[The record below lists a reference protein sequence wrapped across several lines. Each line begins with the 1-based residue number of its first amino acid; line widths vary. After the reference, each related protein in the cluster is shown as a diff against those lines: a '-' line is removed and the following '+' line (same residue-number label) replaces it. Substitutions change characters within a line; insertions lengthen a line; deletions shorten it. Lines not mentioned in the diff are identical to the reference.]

1 MEFKIPKELEIKL
14 KINGFDDSDIGDKI
28 FKPKHVDEK
37 LGDKLYFTDNYELSS
52 TNLDKVDLKGDKVDF
67 KNDVDKHRYILSSK
81 SKMRDFMVKM
91 QLGDKGE
98 KGARYAEQS
107 VKEAQKKFD
116 EAKEKQSEEQL
127 LEEQKNIKGKLQTA
141 KQSKEGLEKEIT
153 NIKEKLEPSKED
165 KEKNIENV
173 KEKREKEKEIA
184 KLEEELEA
192 ATAGITKLDGLKK
205 TLTAAKETKNGLKT
219 GPDDVKSR
227 SEIVETNLKFIL
239 KIFFANKTNIKLSPN
254 NFTIYSSDI
263 GEGKLEDANSSDKKG
278 SKKSQLIRLTTTFN
292 IKIFEKKDKVGVLDM
307 AKVGCKERA
316 ERIEKDVFELL
327 GISVDL
333 FQNSNVYNP
342 VNILN
347 KLREDSSKKDTI
359 REERI
364 RMAKEREIER
374 REEKAVKKEAKA
386 QAKEERKRLAKEENN
401 MKDIEEDEEESD
413 DEDDYDIDD
422 PREVEKFYRRDM
434 RNKMKEDQKRRRE
447 KKKNKKG
454 QEGKGVKKDNQP
466 GEESGAEK
474 KDEPGEESGQKG
486 GYKYRGK
493 SPRKAKK
500 TRRKTPKSKRKT
512 RRKYR

>member
-1 MEFKIPKELEIKL
+1 MREFI
-14 KINGFDDSDIGDKI
+14 
-28 FKPKHVDEK
+28 
-37 LGDKLYFTDNYELSS
+37 
-52 TNLDKVDLKGDKVDF
+52 
-67 KNDVDKHRYILSSK
+67 
-81 SKMRDFMVKM
+81 VKM
-91 QLGDKGE
+91 QTGDRGA

-107 VKEAQKKFD
+107 VKEAQKKLD
-116 EAKEKQSEEQL
+116 EAKEKQSKEKL
-127 LEEQKNIKGKLQTA
+127 LEEQKNIEGKLQTA

-192 ATAGITKLDGLKK
+192 ATAGITKLKDLEE
-205 TLTAAKETKNGLKT
+205 TLTAAKETKERLENGPT
-219 GPDDVKSR
+219 DADVKSR

-239 KIFFANKTNIKLSPN
+239 KTFFANKTNIKISPN
-254 NFTIYSSDI
+254 DFMIYSSGI
-263 GEGKLEDANSSDKKG
+263 GTGILHEAKDTEKKG
-278 SKKSQLIRLTTTFN
+278 SKKSQLIKQTTTFN

-347 KLREDSSKKDTI
+347 KLRVNSSKKDAI

-364 RMAKEREIER
+364 RVEKERELEK
-374 REEKAVKKEAKA
+374 REEKSVRKQAKLE
-386 QAKEERKRLAKEENN
+386 AKEERKRRAREKNK
-401 MKDIEEDEEESD
+401 MKGIEADEEEEEDSD
-413 DEDDYDIDD
+413 DDDDYDIDNPKD
-422 PREVEKFYRRDM
+422 VANFTKRDL
-434 RNKMKEDQKRRRE
+434 RHRMKEAKKRR
-447 KKKNKKG
+447 KNNNG
-454 QEGKGVKKDNQP
+454 GN
-466 GEESGAEK
+466 GE
-474 KDEPGEESGQKG
+474 QKG

-493 SPRKAKK
+493 SARKDRK
-500 TRRKTPKSKRKT
+500 TRRKTPKSNRKT

>member
-14 KINGFDDSDIGDKI
+14 KINGFNDSDIGDKI

-127 LEEQKNIKGKLQTA
+127 LEEQKNIEGKLQTA

-192 ATAGITKLDGLKK
+192 ATAGITKLDGLEK
-205 TLTAAKETKNGLKT
+205 TLTAAEKTKNGLKT
-219 GPDDVKSR
+219 GPTDVKSR

-263 GEGKLEDANSSDKKG
+263 GEGKLEDAKSSDKKG

-401 MKDIEEDEEESD
+401 MKDIEEDEEEEESD

-466 GEESGAEK
+466 GEESG
-474 KDEPGEESGQKG
+474 QKG

>member
-14 KINGFDDSDIGDKI
+14 KINGFNDSDIGDKI

-116 EAKEKQSEEQL
+116 EAKEKQS
-127 LEEQKNIKGKLQTA
+127 KV
-141 KQSKEGLEKEIT
+141 EKTEIT
-153 NIKEKLEPSKED
+153 NMTTKLETAKDEKEKLE
-165 KEKNIENV
+165 NV
-173 KEKREKEKEIA
+173 EEKREKEKEIA

-192 ATAGITKLDGLKK
+192 AIAGNKKLKDLEE
-205 TLTAAKETKNGLKT
+205 TLTAAKETKERLENGPT
-219 GPDDVKSR
+219 DADVKSR

-239 KIFFANKTNIKLSPN
+239 KTFFANKTNIKLSPN

-401 MKDIEEDEEESD
+401 MKDIEEDEEEEESD

-434 RNKMKEDQKRRRE
+434 RNKMKEDQKRRKE

-454 QEGKGVKKDNQP
+454 QEGKGVKKDNQ
-466 GEESGAEK
+466 
-474 KDEPGEESGQKG
+474 PGEESGQKG

>member
-1 MEFKIPKELEIKL
+1 MEFKIPKELEIRL

-28 FKPKHVDEK
+28 FKPKYVDEK
-37 LGDKLYFTDNYELSS
+37 LGDKLYFTYNYELSS

-91 QLGDKGE
+91 QLGDKGA

-116 EAKEKQSEEQL
+116 EAKEKQSKEEL
-127 LEEQKNIKGKLQTA
+127 LEEQKNIEGKLQTA

-192 ATAGITKLDGLKK
+192 ATAGITKLKDLEE
-205 TLTAAKETKNGLKT
+205 TLTAAKETKERLENGPT
-219 GPDDVKSR
+219 DADVKSR

-239 KIFFANKTNIKLSPN
+239 KTFFANKTNIKISPN
-254 NFTIYSSDI
+254 NFIIYSSGI
-263 GEGKLEDANSSDKKG
+263 GEGKVEDAKDTDKKG

-292 IKIFEKKDKVGVLDM
+292 IKIFEKNDKVGVLDM
-307 AKVGCKERA
+307 VKVGCKERA

-364 RMAKEREIER
+364 RVAKEREIER

-386 QAKEERKRLAKEENN
+386 QAKEDERKLDRVKNKKLSNE
-401 MKDIEEDEEESD
+401 DEEDED
-413 DEDDYDIDD
+413 DEDDDSDD
-422 PREVEKFYRRDM
+422 DETDYKNPEEVAKQVKRLSED
-434 RNKMKEDQKRRRE
+434 NKKE
-447 KKKNKKG
+447 KKKRRKRGK
-454 QEGKGVKKDNQP
+454 EGKGTENED
-466 GEESGAEK
+466 ESEKEDEPEK
-474 KDEPGEESGQKG
+474 KGGQKG

>member
-37 LGDKLYFTDNYELSS
+37 LGDKLYFTDNYELSAE
-52 TNLDKVDLKGDKVDF
+52 NLNKVDLKADKVDF

-81 SKMRDFMVKM
+81 SKMREFMVKM
-91 QLGDKGE
+91 QTGDRGA

-107 VKEAQKKFD
+107 VKEAKKKLD
-116 EAKEKQSEEQL
+116 DAKEKQSKVEDAEITKMTTK
-127 LEEQKNIKGKLQTA
+127 LETA
-141 KQSKEGLEKEIT
+141 KEE
-153 NIKEKLEPSKED
+153 KEKLEKE
-165 KEKNIENV
+165 EKVE
-173 KEKREKEKEIA
+173 ERREKEKEIA
-184 KLEEELEA
+184 KLEEKLEA
-192 ATAGITKLDGLKK
+192 AKEGNKKLKGLEE
-205 TLTAAKETKNGLKT
+205 TLTAAEETKKKGEA
-219 GPDDVKSR
+219 GSPDDKPR
-227 SEIVETNLKFIL
+227 SEIIETNLKFIL
-239 KIFFANKTNIKLSPN
+239 KTFFANKTNIKISPN
-254 NFTIYSSDI
+254 DFMIYSSGI
-263 GEGKLEDANSSDKKG
+263 GEGKLQDAKDTDKKG
-278 SKKSQLIRLTTTFN
+278 SKKSQLIKLTTTFN

-347 KLREDSSKKDTI
+347 KLRENSSKKDAI

-364 RMAKEREIER
+364 RVEKERELEKRER
-374 REEKAVKKEAKA
+374 REERKEGKLE
-386 QAKEERKRLAKEENN
+386 AKEERKRRAREKNK
-401 MKDIEEDEEESD
+401 MKGIEEDEDEEEDSD
-413 DEDDYDIDD
+413 DDDDYDIDNPED
-422 PREVEKFYRRDM
+422 VAKFRTKRDLQD
-434 RNKMKEDQKRRRE
+434 MKDAKKKKKE
-447 KKKNKKG
+447 KKKKG
-454 QEGKGVKKDNQP
+454 KEGKGT
-466 GEESGAEK
+466 EK
-474 KDEPGEESGQKG
+474 KDDTEKEDDTEKDGKQKG

-493 SPRKAKK
+493 SARKDRK

>member
-14 KINGFDDSDIGDKI
+14 KINGFNDSDIGDKI

-192 ATAGITKLDGLKK
+192 ATAGITKLKDLDE
-205 TLTAAKETKNGLKT
+205 TLTAAEKTKNGLKT
-219 GPDDVKSR
+219 GPADVKSR

-239 KIFFANKTNIKLSPN
+239 KTFFANKTNIKLSPN

-386 QAKEERKRLAKEENN
+386 QAKEDERKLDRERKKKLGNEEEEEEEE
-401 MKDIEEDEEESD
+401 EEDEDEEDEDSD
-413 DEDDYDIDD
+413 DDETNYNNPEEVAKKVKRLSEDSKK
-422 PREVEKFYRRDM
+422 EKR
-434 RNKMKEDQKRRRE
+434 KR
-447 KKKNKKG
+447 KKKGK
-454 QEGKGVKKDNQP
+454 EGKGT
-466 GEESGAEK
+466 EK
-474 KDEPGEESGQKG
+474 EDEPGDEDERGKGSGQKG

>member
-386 QAKEERKRLAKEENN
+386 QAKEDERKLDRERKKKLGNEEEEEEEE
-401 MKDIEEDEEESD
+401 EEDEDEEDEDSD
-413 DEDDYDIDD
+413 DDETNYNNPEEVAKKVKRLSEDSKK
-422 PREVEKFYRRDM
+422 EKR
-434 RNKMKEDQKRRRE
+434 KR
-447 KKKNKKG
+447 KKKGK
-454 QEGKGVKKDNQP
+454 EGKGT
-466 GEESGAEK
+466 EK
-474 KDEPGEESGQKG
+474 EDEPGDEDEPIKGGGQKG

>member
-91 QLGDKGE
+91 QLGDKGA

-107 VKEAQKKFD
+107 VKEAQKKLD
-116 EAKEKQSEEQL
+116 EAKEKQS
-127 LEEQKNIKGKLQTA
+127 KV
-141 KQSKEGLEKEIT
+141 EKTEIT
-153 NIKEKLEPSKED
+153 NMTTKLETAKDQKEKLE
-165 KEKNIENV
+165 NV
-173 KEKREKEKEIA
+173 EEKREKEKEIA

-192 ATAGITKLDGLKK
+192 AIAGNKKLKDLEE
-205 TLTAAKETKNGLKT
+205 TLTVAQETNKGLKT
-219 GPDDVKSR
+219 GPPDVKSR

-239 KIFFANKTNIKLSPN
+239 KTFFANKTNIKLSPN

-263 GEGKLEDANSSDKKG
+263 GEGKLEDAKGSDTKG

-292 IKIFEKKDKVGVLDM
+292 IKIFEKKDKVGVIDM
-307 AKVGCKERA
+307 ANVGCKERA

-401 MKDIEEDEEESD
+401 MKDIDEDEEESD
-413 DEDDYDIDD
+413 DEDDYDIDV
-422 PREVEKFYRRDM
+422 PREVEKFYRRDI
-434 RNKMKEDQKRRRE
+434 RNKIKENQKRR
-447 KKKNKKG
+447 KKNKKG
-454 QEGKGVKKDNQP
+454 EEGKGVVKDNQP
-466 GEESGAEK
+466 GDEDESVKDNQPGDEDGAEK
-474 KDEPGEESGQKG
+474 KDEPRKGGEQKG

-512 RRKYR
+512 RSNYR

>member
-37 LGDKLYFTDNYELSS
+37 LGDKLYFTDNYELSAE
-52 TNLDKVDLKGDKVDF
+52 NLNKVDLKADKVDF

-81 SKMRDFMVKM
+81 SKMREFMVKM
-91 QLGDKGE
+91 QTGDRGAKGV
-98 KGARYAEQS
+98 RYAEQS
-107 VKEAQKKFD
+107 VKEAKKKLD
-116 EAKEKQSEEQL
+116 EAKEKQTKVEKPEITKMEEE
-127 LEEQKNIKGKLQTA
+127 LETA
-141 KQSKEGLEKEIT
+141 KEE
-153 NIKEKLEPSKED
+153 KEKLEKVE
-165 KEKNIENV
+165 ER
-173 KEKREKEKEIA
+173 REKEKEIA

-192 ATAGITKLDGLKK
+192 AKEGNKKLKDLEE
-205 TLTAAKETKNGLKT
+205 TLTAAEKTKGEFESGSSNDK
-219 GPDDVKSR
+219 PR
-227 SEIVETNLKFIL
+227 SEIIETNLKFIL
-239 KIFFANKTNIKLSPN
+239 KTFFANKTNIKISPN
-254 NFTIYSSDI
+254 DFMIYSSGI
-263 GEGKLEDANSSDKKG
+263 GEGTLKDAKDTDKKG
-278 SKKSQLIRLTTTFN
+278 SKKSQLIKLTTTFN

-347 KLREDSSKKDTI
+347 KLRENSSKKDAI

-364 RMAKEREIER
+364 RVEKERELEKRER
-374 REEKAVKKEAKA
+374 REERKQGKLE
-386 QAKEERKRLAKEENN
+386 AKEERKRLAREKNK
-401 MKDIEEDEEESD
+401 MKGIEEDEDEEEDSD
-413 DEDDYDIDD
+413 DDDDYDIDNPED
-422 PREVEKFYRRDM
+422 VAKFRTKRDLQD
-434 RNKMKEDQKRRRE
+434 MKDAKKKKKE
-447 KKKNKKG
+447 KKKKG
-454 QEGKGVKKDNQP
+454 KEGKGT
-466 GEESGAEK
+466 EK
-474 KDEPGEESGQKG
+474 KDDTEKEDDTEKDGKQKG

-493 SPRKAKK
+493 SARKDRK

>member
-91 QLGDKGE
+91 QLGDKGA

-107 VKEAQKKFD
+107 VKEAKKKLD
-116 EAKEKQSEEQL
+116 EAKEKQSKVDE
-127 LEEQKNIKGKLQTA
+127 T
-141 KQSKEGLEKEIT
+141 EIT
-153 NIKEKLEPSKED
+153 NMTTNLETAKDEKEKLE
-165 KEKNIENV
+165 NV
-173 KEKREKEKEIA
+173 EEKREKEKEIA
-184 KLEEELEA
+184 KLEEKLKAVIAGNKKLKDLEE
-192 ATAGITKLDGLKK
+192 
-205 TLTAAKETKNGLKT
+205 TLTAAKETKERLENGPT
-219 GPDDVKSR
+219 DPDVKSR

-239 KIFFANKTNIKLSPN
+239 KTFFANKTNIKLSPN

-263 GEGKLEDANSSDKKG
+263 GEGKLEDAKSSDKKG

-374 REEKAVKKEAKA
+374 REEKAVKKEARA
-386 QAKEERKRLAKEENN
+386 QAKEDERKLDRERKKKLGNEEEEEEEE
-401 MKDIEEDEEESD
+401 EEDEDEEDEDSD
-413 DEDDYDIDD
+413 DDETNYNNPEEVAKKVKRLSEDSKK
-422 PREVEKFYRRDM
+422 EKR
-434 RNKMKEDQKRRRE
+434 KR
-447 KKKNKKG
+447 KKKGK
-454 QEGKGVKKDNQP
+454 EGKGTEKENEP
-466 GEESGAEK
+466 GDE
-474 KDEPGEESGQKG
+474 DEPRKGGGQKG

>member
-52 TNLDKVDLKGDKVDF
+52 DNLDKVDLKVDKVDF

-81 SKMRDFMVKM
+81 SKMREFIVKM
-91 QLGDKGE
+91 QTGDRGA

-107 VKEAQKKFD
+107 VKEANKKLD
-116 EAKEKQSEEQL
+116 EAKEKQSKVDETEIKSMTKE
-127 LEEQKNIKGKLQTA
+127 LETA
-141 KQSKEGLEKEIT
+141 KEEKE
-153 NIKEKLEPSKED
+153 KE
-165 KEKNIENV
+165 ENV
-173 KEKREKEKEIA
+173 EERREKEKKIA
-184 KLEEELEA
+184 ILEANLEA
-192 ATAGITKLDGLKK
+192 AKEGNEKFNKLQK
-205 TLTAAKETKNGLKT
+205 TLEAAKETLTKSKAGSSDDKLKN
-219 GPDDVKSR
+219 
-227 SEIVETNLKFIL
+227 EIIKTNLKFIL
-239 KIFFANKTNIKLSPN
+239 KTFFANKTNIKISPN
-254 NFTIYSSDI
+254 DFMIYSSGI
-263 GEGKLEDANSSDKKG
+263 GTGILHEAKDTEKKG
-278 SKKSQLIRLTTTFN
+278 SKKSQLIKQTTTFN

-347 KLREDSSKKDTI
+347 KLRVNSSKKDAI

-364 RMAKEREIER
+364 RVEKERELEK
-374 REEKAVKKEAKA
+374 REEKSVRKQAKLE
-386 QAKEERKRLAKEENN
+386 AKEERKRRAREKNK
-401 MKDIEEDEEESD
+401 MKGIEADEEEEEDSD
-413 DEDDYDIDD
+413 DDDDYDIDNPKD
-422 PREVEKFYRRDM
+422 VANFTKRDL
-434 RNKMKEDQKRRRE
+434 RHRMKEAKKRR
-447 KKKNKKG
+447 KNNNG
-454 QEGKGVKKDNQP
+454 GN
-466 GEESGAEK
+466 GE
-474 KDEPGEESGQKG
+474 QKG

-493 SPRKAKK
+493 SARKDRK
-500 TRRKTPKSKRKT
+500 TRRKTPKSNRKT

>member
-91 QLGDKGE
+91 QLGDKGA

-107 VKEAQKKFD
+107 VKEAKKKLD
-116 EAKEKQSEEQL
+116 EAKEKQSKVDE
-127 LEEQKNIKGKLQTA
+127 T
-141 KQSKEGLEKEIT
+141 EIT
-153 NIKEKLEPSKED
+153 NMTTNLETAKDEKEKLE
-165 KEKNIENV
+165 NV
-173 KEKREKEKEIA
+173 EEKREKEKEIA
-184 KLEEELEA
+184 KLEEKLKAVIAGNKKLKDLEE
-192 ATAGITKLDGLKK
+192 
-205 TLTAAKETKNGLKT
+205 TLTAAKETKERLENGPT
-219 GPDDVKSR
+219 DPDVKSR

-239 KIFFANKTNIKLSPN
+239 KTFFANKTNIKLSPN

-263 GEGKLEDANSSDKKG
+263 GEGKLEDAKSSDKKG

-364 RMAKEREIER
+364 RAAKELEIER
-374 REEKAVKKEAKA
+374 REEKAVKKEARA
-386 QAKEERKRLAKEENN
+386 QAKEDERKLDRERKKKLGNEEEEEEEE
-401 MKDIEEDEEESD
+401 EEDEDEEDEDSD
-413 DEDDYDIDD
+413 DDETNYNNPEEVAKKVKRLSEDSKK
-422 PREVEKFYRRDM
+422 EKR
-434 RNKMKEDQKRRRE
+434 KR
-447 KKKNKKG
+447 KKKGK
-454 QEGKGVKKDNQP
+454 EGKGT
-466 GEESGAEK
+466 EK
-474 KDEPGEESGQKG
+474 EDEPRDEDEPIKGGGQKG

>member
-91 QLGDKGE
+91 QLGDKGA

-107 VKEAQKKFD
+107 VKEAKKKLD
-116 EAKEKQSEEQL
+116 EAKEKQSKVDETEIENMTTN
-127 LEEQKNIKGKLQTA
+127 LETA
-141 KQSKEGLEKEIT
+141 KDE
-153 NIKEKLEPSKED
+153 KEKLE
-165 KEKNIENV
+165 NV
-173 KEKREKEKEIA
+173 EEKREKEKEIA
-184 KLEEELEA
+184 KLEEKLKAVIAGNEKLKDLEE
-192 ATAGITKLDGLKK
+192 
-205 TLTAAKETKNGLKT
+205 TLTAAKETKERLENGPT
-219 GPDDVKSR
+219 DADVKSR

-263 GEGKLEDANSSDKKG
+263 GEGKLEDTNSSDKKG

-364 RMAKEREIER
+364 RAAKELEIER
-374 REEKAVKKEAKA
+374 REEKSVRKQAKLE
-386 QAKEERKRLAKEENN
+386 AKEERKRRAKEENKV
-401 MKDIEEDEEESD
+401 KDIEEDEEDSD

-434 RNKMKEDQKRRRE
+434 RNKMKEDQKRRKE
-447 KKKNKKG
+447 KKKKKG
-454 QEGKGVKKDNQP
+454 KEGKGTEKDNES

-474 KDEPGEESGQKG
+474 KDEPRKAGGQKG

>member
-91 QLGDKGE
+91 QLGDKGA

-107 VKEAQKKFD
+107 VKEAKKKLD
-116 EAKEKQSEEQL
+116 EAKEKQSKVDE
-127 LEEQKNIKGKLQTA
+127 T
-141 KQSKEGLEKEIT
+141 EIT
-153 NIKEKLEPSKED
+153 NMTTNLETAKDEKEKLE
-165 KEKNIENV
+165 NV
-173 KEKREKEKEIA
+173 EEKREKEKEIA
-184 KLEEELEA
+184 KLEEKLKAVIAGNKKLKDLEE
-192 ATAGITKLDGLKK
+192 
-205 TLTAAKETKNGLKT
+205 TLTAAKETKERLENGPT
-219 GPDDVKSR
+219 DPDVKSR

-239 KIFFANKTNIKLSPN
+239 KTFFANKTNIKLSPN

-263 GEGKLEDANSSDKKG
+263 GEGKLEDAKSSDKKG

-364 RMAKEREIER
+364 RAAKELEIER
-374 REEKAVKKEAKA
+374 REEKSVRKQAKLE
-386 QAKEERKRLAKEENN
+386 AKEERKRRAKEENKV
-401 MKDIEEDEEESD
+401 KDIEEDEDEEDSD

-434 RNKMKEDQKRRRE
+434 RNKMKEDQKRRKE
-447 KKKNKKG
+447 KKKKG
-454 QEGKGVKKDNQP
+454 KEGKGTEKDN
-466 GEESGAEK
+466 ESGEV
-474 KDEPGEESGQKG
+474 GGQKG

>member
-52 TNLDKVDLKGDKVDF
+52 DNLDKVDLKVDKVDF

-81 SKMRDFMVKM
+81 SKMREFIVKM
-91 QLGDKGE
+91 QTGDRGA

-107 VKEAQKKFD
+107 VKEANKKLD
-116 EAKEKQSEEQL
+116 EAKEKQSKVDETEIKSMTKE
-127 LEEQKNIKGKLQTA
+127 LETA
-141 KQSKEGLEKEIT
+141 KEEKE
-153 NIKEKLEPSKED
+153 KE
-165 KEKNIENV
+165 ENV
-173 KEKREKEKEIA
+173 EERREKEKKIA
-184 KLEEELEA
+184 ILEANLEA
-192 ATAGITKLDGLKK
+192 AKEGNEKFNKLQK
-205 TLTAAKETKNGLKT
+205 TLEAAKETLTKSKAGSSDDKLKN
-219 GPDDVKSR
+219 
-227 SEIVETNLKFIL
+227 EIIKTNLKFIL
-239 KIFFANKTNIKLSPN
+239 KTFFANKTNIKISPN
-254 NFTIYSSDI
+254 DFIIYSSGI
-263 GEGKLEDANSSDKKG
+263 GKGEIQDAKDTEKKD
-278 SKKSQLIRLTTTFN
+278 SKKSQLIKQTTTFN

-347 KLREDSSKKDTI
+347 KLRVNSSKKDAI

-364 RMAKEREIER
+364 RVEKERELEK
-374 REEKAVKKEAKA
+374 REEKSVRKQAKLE
-386 QAKEERKRLAKEENN
+386 AKEERKRRAREKNK
-401 MKDIEEDEEESD
+401 MKGIEADEEEEEDSD
-413 DEDDYDIDD
+413 DDDDYDIDNPKD
-422 PREVEKFYRRDM
+422 VANFTKRDL
-434 RNKMKEDQKRRRE
+434 RHRMKEAKKRR
-447 KKKNKKG
+447 KNNNG
-454 QEGKGVKKDNQP
+454 GN
-466 GEESGAEK
+466 GE
-474 KDEPGEESGQKG
+474 QKG

-493 SPRKAKK
+493 SARKDRK
-500 TRRKTPKSKRKT
+500 TRRKTPKSNRKT